1 MVDLHEA
8 SNAFAALGSSQRLA
22 IVLTLVKAGP
32 AGLATGILQ
41 ERVAIPAST
50 LSHHLKLLSA
60 TGLIHQK
67 KQGRSIIC
75 KAALDRIEDLSN
87 FLMRECCADAEDTV
101 QAAVTSQ

>member
-8 SNAFAALGSSQRLA
+8 SDAFAALGSSQRLA

-32 AGLATGILQ
+32 AGLATGDLQ
-41 ERVAIPAST
+41 QRVAIPAST
-50 LSHHLKLLSA
+50 LSHHIKLLSA

-75 KAALDRIEDLSN
+75 QAALDRIEDLSD
-87 FLMRECCADAEDTV
+87 FLIRECCADAP
-101 QAAVTSQ
+101 QWNAATGVSQ